1 MRYRNL
7 GHSGLK
13 LSVVGLGSWLT
24 FGSAVDASTAR
35 ACVLRAWE
43 RGVNFIDTANVY
55 ARGAAEE
62 ALGPILKEL
71 DRDSLV
77 LATKVYF
84 TMGDRPNER
93 GLSRKHVRDQIH
105 HSLRRL
111 QVDYVDFYQCHRYDD
126 ETPLEETCEVMN
138 DLVRS
143 GKILYWGVSEWNADQ
158 IVAAVTLC
166 RARGWAVPVS
176 NQPQYSALWR
186 RVEERVLPV
195 CEQYGLGNVVW
206 SPLAMGI
213 LTGKYLDAKHP
224 PPGTRAAGAGKEMME
239 DYFTQSRLD
248 AVQKL
253 VPLGQTRELFAR
265 AARAGL
271 VPSPTGRDEHD
282 RRSNEDRT
290 RRRQRRGRRPRRG
303 SVDLRGNGPDTRS
316 RYRDRAVSRLVEDVR
331 RRHGAAPSRHGDS
344 VGGGQRQSPMRE
356 TRYGACV

>member
-1 MRYRNL
+1 
-7 GHSGLK
+7 
-13 LSVVGLGSWLT
+13 
-24 FGSAVDASTAR
+24 
-35 ACVLRAWE
+35 
-43 RGVNFIDTANVY
+43 
-55 ARGAAEE
+55 
-62 ALGPILKEL
+62 
-71 DRDSLV
+71 
-77 LATKVYF
+77 
-84 TMGDRPNER
+84 MGDRPNER

-111 QVDYVDFYQCHRYDD
+111 QVDYVDLYQCHRYDV

-158 IVAAVTLC
+158 IIAAVTLC

-213 LTGKYLDAKHP
+213 LTGKYLDAKNP

-248 AVQKL
+248 AVQEL
-253 VPLGQTRELFAR
+253 VPVAKRANCSLAQLALAWCLRQPSVTSTIVGATKIEHVDDNVAAADLDLDPSIFAEMDR
-265 AARAGL
+265 IL
-271 VPSPTGRDEHD
+271 VPVTATEAY
-282 RRSNEDRT
+282 
-290 RRRQRRGRRPRRG
+290 
-303 SVDLRGNGPDTRS
+303 L
-316 RYRDRAVSRLVEDVR
+316 A
-331 RRHGAAPSRHGDS
+331 
-344 VGGGQRQSPMRE
+344 
-356 TRYGACV
+356 